1 VKDAMMW
8 SLSPEGQNIIENL
21 AQRHGVSTEA
31 VMVMLRALVEGNG
44 TMAQFDHPEFG
55 GMGQWTRGGMTMVG
69 DMFNNA
75 LKAKVDGLCSE
86 LAGLLGREP
95 FLTRRSSQA
104 QSQHQGHG
112 SRGPLGEVSLFVT
125 SAGRPGGT
133 DWPADLGTPA
143 ATGSQNDIRYAFFP
157 SSRRLAIE
165 IHGHVT
171 VYDTEDHRITGV
183 SQQQSGDA
191 SLTFV
196 SQHGL
201 VRVADLRVVS
211 EHRSSEMSAEAPAP
225 APAAQDVQDVTEATS
240 EPPASMPVHG
250 EVPAEDIFLKLER
263 LADLRKKGVLSEDEF
278 AAKKAELLSRL

>member
-1 VKDAMMW
+1 MMW
-8 SLSPEGQNIIENL
+8 PLSPEGQNIVEGL

-31 VMVMLRALVEGNG
+31 VMVILRALVEGNG
-44 TMAQFDHPEFG
+44 TMAQFDHPDFG

-86 LAGLLGREP
+86 LASRLGSEP
-95 FLTRRSSQA
+95 FLTRRSTQQS

-112 SRGPLGEVSLFVT
+112 SRGPLGEVSLFVP
-125 SAGRPGGT
+125 SAGGPWGAA
-133 DWPADLGTPA
+133 WPADLGAPA
-143 ATGSQNDIRYAFFP
+143 ATGAQNDVRYAFFP
-157 SSRRLAIE
+157 SPRRLAIE
-165 IHGHVT
+165 VRGHVT
-171 VYDTEDHRITGV
+171 VYDTRDHDITGV
-183 SQQQSGDA
+183 SQQQSADA

-211 EHRSSEMSAEAPAP
+211 EHRSGEMSAEAPAP
-225 APAAQDVQDVTEATS
+225 AAQDVTEATS

-250 EVPAEDIFLKLER
+250 EAPAEDIFFKIER
-263 LADLRKKGVLSEDEF
+263 LADIRKKGVLSEDEF